1 MDRAEFHIWH
11 GKCLYIQLIK
21 NCTKGVMIV
30 KGLTISELKIGDYA
44 EHSKT
49 ITETDVY
56 LFAGVTGDFNPAHLN
71 ASAAADSMFKER
83 IAHGM
88 LSAGLISAVL
98 GMQLPG
104 PGSIYLSQT
113 LKFVAPVKFGDT
125 ITARAEVT
133 DRNIDRNRI
142 TLKTI
147 CANQDGKV
155 VVEGEA
161 VIMPPKA
168 S

>member
-1 MDRAEFHIWH
+1 MRGKPISEIKIGDFAEHR
-11 GKCLYIQLIK
+11 K
-21 NCTKGVMIV
+21 
-30 KGLTISELKIGDYA
+30 TISEA
-44 EHSKT
+44 
-49 ITETDVY
+49 DVY
-56 LFAGVTGDFNPAHLN
+56 LFAGVTGDFNPAHLD
-71 ASAAADSMFKER
+71 AQEAARGMFKER

-104 PGSIYLSQT
+104 PGAIYLSQN

-125 ITARAEVT
+125 ITARAEVI
-133 DRNIDRNRI
+133 DRNVDRNRI
-142 TLKTI
+142 TLKTT
-147 CANQDGKV
+147 CFNQEGKV
-155 VVEGEA
+155 VIDGEA

>member
-1 MDRAEFHIWH
+1 MK
-11 GKCLYIQLIK
+11 GK
-21 NCTKGVMIV
+21 
-30 KGLTISELKIGDYA
+30 TISDLKVGDYA

-49 ITETDVY
+49 ISESDVY

-71 ASAAADSMFKER
+71 AQAAAHTMFKER

-104 PGSIYLSQT
+104 PGAIYLSQT
-113 LKFVAPVKFGDT
+113 LKFLAPVMFGDT

-133 DRNIDRNRI
+133 ERNVDRNRI
-142 TLKTI
+142 TLKTT
-147 CANQDGKV
+147 CVNQTGKV
-155 VVEGEA
+155 VVDGEA
-161 VIMPPKA
+161 VIMPPK
-168 S
+168 

>member
-1 MDRAEFHIWH
+1 MK
-11 GKCLYIQLIK
+11 GKS
-21 NCTKGVMIV
+21 
-30 KGLTISELKIGDYA
+30 ISEIKIGDFA

-49 ITETDVY
+49 VSEGDVY
-56 LFAGVTGDFNPAHLN
+56 LFAGVTGDFNSAHLN
-71 ASAAADSMFKER
+71 AQEAARGMFKER

-88 LSAGLISAVL
+88 LSAGFISAVL

-104 PGSIYLSQT
+104 PGAIYLSQN

-125 ITARAEVT
+125 ITARAEVI
-133 DRNIDRNRI
+133 DRNVDRNRI
-142 TLKTI
+142 TLKTT
-147 CANQDGKV
+147 CTNQEGKLV
-155 VVEGEA
+155 IEGEA

>member
-1 MDRAEFHIWH
+1 MRGKSISEIKIGDFAEHR
-11 GKCLYIQLIK
+11 K
-21 NCTKGVMIV
+21 
-30 KGLTISELKIGDYA
+30 TISEA
-44 EHSKT
+44 
-49 ITETDVY
+49 DVY
-56 LFAGVTGDFNPAHLN
+56 LFAGVTGDFNPAHLD
-71 ASAAADSMFKER
+71 AQEAAHGIFKER

-104 PGSIYLSQT
+104 PGAIYLSQN

-133 DRNIDRNRI
+133 DRNVDRNRI
-142 TLKTI
+142 TLKTTCI
-147 CANQDGKV
+147 NQDGKV
-155 VVEGEA
+155 VIDGEA

>member
-1 MDRAEFHIWH
+1 MK
-11 GKCLYIQLIK
+11 GK
-21 NCTKGVMIV
+21 
-30 KGLTISELKIGDYA
+30 TISEIQIGDFA

-49 ITETDVY
+49 VSEADVY
-56 LFAGVTGDFNPAHLN
+56 LFAGVTGDFNPAHTN
-71 ASAAADSMFKER
+71 AQEAAKTMFKER

-88 LSAGLISAVL
+88 LSAGFISAAI

-104 PGSIYLSQT
+104 PGAIYLSQT

-125 ITARAEVT
+125 VTARAEVIE
-133 DRNIDRNRI
+133 RNVERNRI
-142 TLKTI
+142 TLKTTCI
-147 CANQDGKV
+147 NQDGKP

-168 S
+168 

>member
-1 MDRAEFHIWH
+1 MRGKSISEIKIGDSAEQS
-11 GKCLYIQLIK
+11 K
-21 NCTKGVMIV
+21 
-30 KGLTISELKIGDYA
+30 TISEA
-44 EHSKT
+44 
-49 ITETDVY
+49 DVY
-56 LFAGVTGDFNPAHLN
+56 LFAGVTGDFNPSHLN
-71 ASAAADSMFKER
+71 AQEAARGIFKER

-104 PGSIYLSQT
+104 PGAIYLSQN

-125 ITARAEVT
+125 IIARAEVV
-133 DRNIDRNRI
+133 DRNVDRNRI
-142 TLKTI
+142 TLKTT
-147 CANQDGKV
+147 CTNQEGKV
-155 VVEGEA
+155 VIDGEA

>member
-1 MDRAEFHIWH
+1 MK
-11 GKCLYIQLIK
+11 GKS
-21 NCTKGVMIV
+21 
-30 KGLTISELKIGDYA
+30 ISEIKIGDFA

-49 ITETDVY
+49 VSEGDVY

-71 ASAAADSMFKER
+71 AQEAARGMFKER

-88 LSAGLISAVL
+88 LGAGFISAVL

-104 PGSIYLSQT
+104 PGAIYLSQN

-125 ITARAEVT
+125 ITARAEVI
-133 DRNIDRNRI
+133 DRNVDRNRI
-142 TLKTI
+142 TLKTT
-147 CANQDGKV
+147 CTNQEGKLV
-155 VVEGEA
+155 IDGEA

>member
-1 MDRAEFHIWH
+1 MK
-11 GKCLYIQLIK
+11 GKS
-21 NCTKGVMIV
+21 
-30 KGLTISELKIGDYA
+30 ISEIKIGDFA

-49 ITETDVY
+49 VSEADVY

-71 ASAAADSMFKER
+71 AQEAARGMFKER

-88 LSAGLISAVL
+88 LSAGFISAVL

-104 PGSIYLSQT
+104 PGAIYLSQN

-125 ITARAEVT
+125 ITARAEVV
-133 DRNIDRNRI
+133 DRNVDRNRI
-142 TLKTI
+142 TLKTT
-147 CANQDGKV
+147 CTNQEGKLV
-155 VVEGEA
+155 IDGEA